1 MIFSNCASIAL
12 GLWVG
17 GLSLFLGV
25 VTPVSF
31 RRFGKEEGGQYVS
44 ALFPAV
50 DRWGMLW
57 GGVACGALYAVF
69 LNRHFVPLSLML
81 EIPVAVMYLLTLHA
95 GWVLHPQITDLR
107 RRIADPKYAGT
118 AHLEKL
124 RYNFARLHKRSV
136 QLHGAIIF
144 LGWFSLGLLP
154 RLP

>member
-50 DRWGMLW
+50 DRWEMVW
-57 GGVACGALYAVF
+57 GGVACGVLYLIF
-69 LNRHFVPLSLML
+69 FNRHFLLRSLVL
-81 EIPVAVMYLLTLHA
+81 ELPVAVMYLLTLHA
-95 GWVLHPQITDLR
+95 GLVLHPQISNLR
-107 RRIADPKYAGT
+107 RWIADPKFAGT

-124 RYNFARLHKRSV
+124 RYCFARLHKRSV
-136 QLHGAIIF
+136 QLHAVILF

-154 RLP
+154 RLL